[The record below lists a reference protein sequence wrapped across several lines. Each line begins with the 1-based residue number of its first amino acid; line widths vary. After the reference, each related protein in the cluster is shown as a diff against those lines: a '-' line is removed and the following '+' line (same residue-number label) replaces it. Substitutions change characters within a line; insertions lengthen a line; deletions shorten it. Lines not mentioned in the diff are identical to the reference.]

1 MDLSNLSNLSKQQK
15 DRLLLMVM
23 GGVLLV
29 GGVGYG
35 LKSVFAIS
43 ASVES
48 KNEILESKISR
59 AERMVRMQ
67 NRLLKDTQDISA
79 ELKTYIK
86 EAPPEKDYYP
96 WASKL
101 LYALAKETAFEIKDV
116 IDIGGSSSS
125 PKVKGK
131 DKKVKVDVL
140 KIGSNFK
147 VVAEGEYE
155 TCLNFLKTMEKEY
168 PLVRVVSVDIK
179 PGENVEIHNVNIVIQ
194 WPSNL
199 AYLLR
204 EKATTKGVKP

>member
-1 MDLSNLSNLSKQQK
+1 MDLSNLSKQEK

-29 GGVGYG
+29 GGIGYG
-35 LKSVFAIS
+35 FQSVFAIS
-43 ASVES
+43 TRVES
-48 KNEILESKISR
+48 KNEKLENKISR
-59 AERMVRMQ
+59 AERMIRTQ
-67 NRLLKDTQDISA
+67 NRLLKNAREISA

-86 EAPPEKDYYP
+86 EAPPEKNYYS

-101 LYALAKETAFEIKDV
+101 LYALAKKTAFEIKDV

-125 PKVKGK
+125 PKTKGK
-131 DKKVKVDVL
+131 GKKVKADVL
-140 KIGSNFK
+140 KIGSNLK
-147 VVAEGEYE
+147 IVAHGEYE

-168 PLVRVVSVDIK
+168 PLVRVVSIDIK
-179 PGENVEIHNVNIVIQ
+179 PGENVEVHKVNIVIQ

-204 EKATTKGVKP
+204 EKVTTKGVKP

>member
-1 MDLSNLSNLSKQQK
+1 MDLSNLSKQQK

-29 GGVGYG
+29 GGIGYG
-35 LKSVFAIS
+35 LKSAFAIS

-67 NRLLKDTQDISA
+67 NRLLKDTQEISA

-86 EAPPEKDYYP
+86 EAPPEKNYYS
-96 WASKL
+96 WASEL
-101 LYALAKETAFEIKDV
+101 LYALAKKTAFK
-116 IDIGGSSSS
+116 IDRIEKQGESAKS
-125 PKVKGK
+125 KA
-131 DKKVKVDVL
+131 DVL
-140 KIGSNFK
+140 KISSSLK
-147 VVAEGEYE
+147 IVAQGEYE

-168 PLVRVVSVDIK
+168 PLVRVVSININS
-179 PGENVEIHNVNIVIQ
+179 GRNVEIHNVNIVIQ

>member
-1 MDLSNLSNLSKQQK
+1 MDLSNLSKQQK

-29 GGVGYG
+29 GGIGYG

-67 NRLLKDTQDISA
+67 NRLRKDSQEISA

-86 EAPPEKDYYP
+86 EAPPEKNYYS
-96 WASKL
+96 WASEL
-101 LYALAKETAFEIKDV
+101 LYALAKKTAFK
-116 IDIGGSSSS
+116 IDRIEKQGESAKS
-125 PKVKGK
+125 KA
-131 DKKVKVDVL
+131 DVL
-140 KIGSNFK
+140 KISSSLK
-147 VVAEGEYE
+147 IVAQGEYE

-168 PLVRVVSVDIK
+168 PLVRVVSIDIK
-179 PGENVEIHNVNIVIQ
+179 PGENVEVHKVNIVIQ

-204 EKATTKGVKP
+204 EKATTKGAKP

>member
-1 MDLSNLSNLSKQQK
+1 MDLSNLSKQQK

-29 GGVGYG
+29 GGIGYG

-67 NRLLKDTQDISA
+67 NRLRKDSQEISA

-86 EAPPEKDYYP
+86 EAPPEKNYYS
-96 WASKL
+96 WASEL
-101 LYALAKETAFEIKDV
+101 LYALAKKTAFK
-116 IDIGGSSSS
+116 IDRIEKQGESAKS
-125 PKVKGK
+125 KA
-131 DKKVKVDVL
+131 DVL
-140 KIGSNFK
+140 KISSSLK
-147 VVAEGEYE
+147 IVAQGEYE
-155 TCLNFLKTMEKEY
+155 TCLNFLKMMEKEY
-168 PLVRVVSVDIK
+168 PLVRVVSININS
-179 PGENVEIHNVNIVIQ
+179 GRNVEIHNVNIVIQ

-204 EKATTKGVKP
+204 EKATTTGAKP